1 MIKNRRQSLFL
12 CMRQFTS
19 FYIDDPDD
27 FRLRFSGWAGK
38 FREACILYSNDYP
51 NKFPRNDT
59 RLFYDLIAGT
69 GALKKFGTRANQL
82 SSLDRF
88 IESNRDWV
96 FGHLGYNLKNEIE
109 ELSSIHPDY
118 IKFPG
123 LFFFIPE
130 HVFIIRG
137 NQLEVGWQKE
147 YDSIGNIQD
156 MVVEIKNQQLPEPAI
171 INTGK
176 ISAVISKSDYLRAVE
191 NIKDHIQKGDIYE
204 VNFCQEFIS
213 LTAEIDPL
221 QTWLRLIEES
231 PTPFSCYYRL
241 GDKHLLCASPERFIK
256 KTGSVI
262 LSQPIKGTSAR
273 GKTIEE
279 DRLAMESL
287 LSDPKERA
295 ENIMITD
302 LVRNDLSK
310 IACRGSVKVKDLCR
324 IYPYPRVFQMQSDIS
339 ARLPQNISFSDII
352 KATFPMGSMTGA
364 PKIRAMEII
373 EQYEKSSRGLYSGA
387 VGYISPEEDFDF
399 NVVIRSIQYNQ
410 ARSALSFMVGGAITS
425 LSTPESEYRECM
437 LKAEA
442 IIKVLGL
449 EPGHPF

>member
-1 MIKNRRQSLFL
+1 
-12 CMRQFTS
+12 MRQFS
-19 FYIDDPDD
+19 NFHIDAPAD
-27 FRLRFSGWAGK
+27 FRLRFSLWAGN
-38 FREACILYSNDYP
+38 FTEACILNSNDYP
-51 NKFPRNDT
+51 GKFPRNDT
-59 RLFYDLIAGT
+59 RYLYDLIAGT
-69 GALKKFGTRANQL
+69 GSVKKFYSKADQL

-88 IESNRDWV
+88 IEGSGDWL

-130 HVFIIRG
+130 YVFIIRG
-137 NQLEVGWQKE
+137 NQLQVGWHKE
-147 YDSIGNIQD
+147 YDSIGNIKD
-156 MVVEIKNQQLPEPAI
+156 MVEEIKSYQLPEPAG
-171 INTGK
+171 INPGN
-176 ISAVISKSDYLRAVE
+176 ISPVISRSDYLRAVE
-191 NIKDHIQKGDIYE
+191 KIQDHIRKGDIYE
-204 VNFCQEFIS
+204 VNFCQEFYS

-221 QTWLRLIEES
+221 LTWLKLIEES

-241 GDKHLLCASPERFIK
+241 GDKHLLCASPERYLK

-273 GKTIEE
+273 GKTSEE
-279 DRLAMESL
+279 DRLAMETLS
-287 LSDPKERA
+287 SDPKERA

-302 LVRNDLSK
+302 LVRNDLSR
-310 IACRGSVKVKDLCR
+310 IACRGSVKVEDLCR
-324 IYPYPRVFQMQSDIS
+324 VYRYPRVFQMQSDIT

-364 PKIRAMEII
+364 PKIRAMQII

-387 VGYISPEEDFDF
+387 VGYISPGMDFDF

-410 ARSALSFMVGGAITS
+410 LHSALSFMVGGAITS
-425 LSTPESEYRECM
+425 LSVPECEYRECM

-442 IIKVLGL
+442 ILKVLGL
-449 EPGHPF
+449 EPGHSF